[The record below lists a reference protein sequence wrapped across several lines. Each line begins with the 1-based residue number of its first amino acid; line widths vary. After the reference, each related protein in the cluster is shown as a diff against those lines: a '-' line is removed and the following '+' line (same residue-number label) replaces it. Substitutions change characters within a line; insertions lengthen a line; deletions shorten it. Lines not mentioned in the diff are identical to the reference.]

1 MWHKYSQLSIS
12 ERDELEFFLSERK
25 HSLRTIAKMMHRN
38 VSTIS
43 REIKNN
49 RNAFTLKYT
58 RKTAKQKAYVR
69 KKYCKYQKRKILEN
83 MKLRQF
89 IEKHLRLD
97 WSPEEVAGRIAEEFS
112 LFRLD
117 AKCSKNTIYK
127 YLHSVQWQLIAY
139 DLNLHKIKKRGKKK
153 KEWLESGEIL
163 SHWDKRIFID
173 DRPIATNERLL
184 FGDWEWDFIV
194 SPKDPKTGKQ
204 YQWSLLVL
212 HERKSRFVLIRK
224 LTTRN
229 IEDVHAVIKRM
240 LQPIQNLNSLTL
252 DNDIA
257 FKRHW
262 ELSELIWVPIYFCH
276 PYHSWE
282 KWWVEFSNRLIREY
296 FPKWTNL
303 AEIDEDDILDVE
315 VLLNNRPRKIL
326 GYKTPLEVM
335 KENNSFFHTFDT
347 YPCTTRPI

>member
-1 MWHKYSQLSIS
+1 
-12 ERDELEFFLSERK
+12 
-25 HSLRTIAKMMHRN
+25 MHRN
-38 VSTIS
+38 VSTLS
-43 REIKNN
+43 REIRNN
-49 RNAFTLKYT
+49 RNAFTLEYT
-58 RKTAKQKAYVR
+58 RKTANQKAYVR
-69 KKYCKYQKRKILEN
+69 KKYCKYQKRKILED
-83 MKLRQF
+83 MKLRAF
-89 IEKHLRLD
+89 IEEHLRFD
-97 WSPEEVAGRIAEEFS
+97 WSPEEVAGRVAEEFS
-112 LFRLD
+112 LRRLD
-117 AKCSKNTIYK
+117 TRCSKTTIYK
-127 YLHSVQWQLIAY
+127 YLHSAQGQLIAY

-153 KEWLESGEIL
+153 QEWLESGEIL
-163 SHWDKRIFID
+163 SNWDQRIFID

-212 HERKSRFVLIRK
+212 HERKTRFILVRK
-224 LTTRN
+224 IKTRS
-229 IEDVHAVIKRM
+229 IEHVHTVIKRM

-257 FKRHW
+257 FKRHK
-262 ELSELIWVPIYFCH
+262 ELQELIWVPIYFCH

-296 FPKWTNL
+296 FPKGTNF
-303 AEIDEDDILDVE
+303 AEIDEDAILNME

-347 YPCTTRPI
+347 YLCTTRPI